1 MKLFRRDWT
10 AVEAEEWTAHDFWAS
25 VFSAGAYVF
34 TTLGVAG
41 ALLLRPWGFVALA
54 LAIACVVLMFRVID
68 PKLRAISAEFESR
81 EAHYLEQL
89 DKTQRWE
96 QGDER

>member
-10 AVEAEEWTAHDFWAS
+10 AVEAEEWTKHDFWAS
-25 VFSAGAYVF
+25 VFSIGAYVF
-34 TTLGVAG
+34 TAIGVAG
-41 ALLLRPWGFVALA
+41 ALLLQTWGFVTLA
-54 LAIACVVLMFRVID
+54 LAVACVILMFKVID

-89 DKTQRWE
+89 ERAQRWE
-96 QGDER
+96 ESDER